1 MKLSKILNLFFGKM
15 LSSLKDERV
24 YVKDLIERNGLIYIC
39 GDASGMGIGIRNSL
53 LEILGEEKYWQLL
66 KNKTI
71 REDLWR

>member
-1 MKLSKILNLFFGKM
+1 M
-15 LSSLKDERV
+15 LSQNKDEKEH
-24 YVKDLIERNGLIYIC
+24 VKELVERNGLIYIC

-53 LEILGEEKYWQLL
+53 LEILGEEKYWQLI